1 MQILNSVTI
10 RAIFLDMTVDAPARA
25 MWQAIKQFNGYCGCG
40 RCKETGEH
48 LDLGPGKKNSRC
60 GCHVYPFN
68 KAFAST
74 TGHMGVRKHD
84 EVKEQALEALKQRS
98 QGKKNVS
105 LTLCHQFTGLFF
117 DDGILSSVHFVYMY
131 ELLAGLPMD
140 CYWFCLF
147 FVATAAW
154 QL

>member
-1 MQILNSVTI
+1 MRHPIAGLQMTNSVTI
-10 RAIFLDMTVDAPARA
+10 RAIFLDVTVDAPARA
-25 MWQAIKQFNGYCGCG
+25 AIKQFNGYCGCG

-48 LDLGPGKKNSRC
+48 LDLGPGKKNSRR

-74 TGHMGVRKHD
+74 TGHVGIRKHD

-105 LTLCHQFTGLFF
+105 LTLWHQFSGQSFGDELKDRIQMFF
-117 DDGILSSVHFVYMY
+117 AVGSSYVYTVYFHLST
-131 ELLAGLPMD
+131 L
-140 CYWFCLF
+140 
-147 FVATAAW
+147 
-154 QL
+154 